1 MSGKIIKTYSEAFK
15 RQVVSDLE
23 NGGLTFTEAKTL
35 YGIKGGNTIQNWV
48 RKFGKYHL
56 LNRVVK
62 IQVKEEVDQIKKLT
76 QEKKKLESAL
86 ATSQVKIYALEE
98 LIELAKEDYG
108 IDLKKNSGQKQ
119 SSTSRKKSRKVR

>member
-23 NGGLTFTEAKTL
+23 NGGLTFTEAKNL
-35 YGIKGGNTIQNWV
+35 YGIKGGDTIQNWV

-76 QEKKKLESAL
+76 KEKKELESAL

-119 SSTSRKKSRKVR
+119 SLTSRKKSRKVR

>member
-35 YGIKGGNTIQNWV
+35 YGIKGGDTIQNWV

-76 QEKKKLESAL
+76 KEKKKLESAL
-86 ATSQVKIYALEE
+86 ATSQVKIYALEA
-98 LIELAKEDYG
+98 LIDRK
-108 IDLKKNSGQKQ
+108 ISG
-119 SSTSRKKSRKVR
+119 

>member
-23 NGGLTFTEAKTL
+23 NGGLTFAEAQKL
-35 YGIKGGNTIQNWV
+35 YGINGGDTIQNWV

-56 LNRVVK
+56 LNRIVK

-76 QEKKKLESAL
+76 KEKKELESAL
-86 ATSQVKIYALEE
+86 ATSQVKIYALEA
-98 LIELAKEDYG
+98 LVDIAKEDYG
-108 IDLKKNSGQKQ
+108 IDLKKKSGQKQ
-119 SSTSRKKSRKVR
+119 SLQQRKRSRKAR